1 LAALVPDAPLDPLV
15 LGAGAAAWVGA
26 DAGAAAAVGGIAATP
41 WAGTEA
47 RAGAFGAGLG
57 AWALGA
63 NKVGGIWA
71 ELALVTGGRA
81 GIPDEGLDEGPGKGV
96 VSTSG
101 SDA

>member
-1 LAALVPDAPLDPLV
+1 M
-15 LGAGAAAWVGA
+15 GA
-26 DAGAAAAVGGIAATP
+26 DAGAAATPGGIAATP

-57 AWALGA
+57 AWAAGA
-63 NKVGGIWA
+63 NTVGGIWA
-71 ELALVTGGRA
+71 ELALVTGGRTDVPEEA
-81 GIPDEGLDEGPGKGV
+81 PGEGF

>member
-1 LAALVPDAPLDPLV
+1 MD
-15 LGAGAAAWVGA
+15 A
-26 DAGAAAAVGGIAATP
+26 DAGAAATVGGIAATP

-47 RAGAFGAGLG
+47 RADAFGAGLR
-57 AWALGA
+57 AWAAGA
-63 NKVGGIWA
+63 NTVGGIWA

-81 GIPDEGLDEGPGKGV
+81 GIPDEGADEGPGEEV